1 MNQLLTSFHSIAKGR
16 WVKLDVLFVGLSLA
30 LCVVGVLDFSKLQTF
45 GLFLLPLIL
54 RLRNSI
60 PRKRSIYGGLAIFFL
75 VIHVVFGQE
84 YWLFATGLSALFFLL
99 EKRVGRLDAAA
110 FYALIFYLPFTSG
123 FFRIFG
129 FYIRMYLTELAA
141 KTCAFFSGNVT
152 TAGNQLMVNGQEYT
166 VDAGCMGLRLVVT
179 AFILTL
185 VINQVF
191 SRTNRLTLN
200 RWYFMAMVKLSFLLV
215 VLANYFRI
223 LALIW
228 AQSPEGSTS
237 HEVIGIVCFVLF
249 HIIPMIFIS
258 RWAIRRFGK
267 PAEREMPEV
276 KTRLKNH
283 FISVLVP
290 LLLFGLIWGV
300 TVQHD
305 NLDKIVI
312 NIPTGYELKE
322 TKKQVSSFE
331 NGEGSVIHVK
341 AVYPLSFSNHHPLI
355 CWRGD
360 GFSASKEMKIDMGEI
375 SGFGACLDKGSKHL
389 ETMWWYSDLEGVDY
403 DDEWTWRL
411 KSVVQRKQ
419 MFLVNYSHV
428 DQNQLVFEM
437 NRTKDKL
444 GVKERIQ
451 PSDFA
456 QELRCVSDI

>member
-1 MNQLLTSFHSIAKGR
+1 MNHLLTSFQSIAKGQ
-16 WVKLDVLFVGLSLA
+16 WVKLDMLLVGLSLA

-45 GLFLLPLIL
+45 GLLLLPFIL
-54 RLRNSI
+54 RLRNTV
-60 PRKRSIYGGLAIFFL
+60 PRKRSIYGGLAVFFL
-75 VIHVVFGQE
+75 IIHVVFGQE
-84 YWLFATGLSALFFLL
+84 YWLFATGLCALFFLL

-123 FFRIFG
+123 FFRVFG

-141 KTCAFFSGNVT
+141 KTCAFFSSSVT
-152 TAGNQLMVNGQEYT
+152 TAGNQLLVNGQEYT

-185 VINQVF
+185 VINQIF
-191 SRTNRLTLN
+191 SRNNGLTLT
-200 RWYFMAMVKLSFLLV
+200 RWHFMVMVKLSFLLV
-215 VLANYFRI
+215 ILANYFRI

-267 PAEREMPEV
+267 PAERSMPGIRSNL
-276 KTRLKNH
+276 KTPFAL
-283 FISVLVP
+283 VLAP

-300 TVQHD
+300 SVQHD

-312 NIPTGYELKE
+312 NIPAGYQLKE

-331 NGEGSVIHVK
+331 NGAGSVIHVK
-341 AVYPLSFSNHHPLI
+341 AVNPMSFSNHHPLV

-360 GFSASKEMKIDMGEI
+360 GFSASKEMKVQMGEI
-375 SGFGACLDKGSKHL
+375 SGFGASLDKGSQHL
-389 ETMWWYSDLEGVDY
+389 ETVWWYSDLEGNDY
-403 DDEWTWRL
+403 DDEWSWRFQ
-411 KSVVQRKQ
+411 SVLQRKQ

-437 NRTKDKL
+437 NRTKDEL
-444 GVKERIQ
+444 AVKERIEAREL
-451 PSDFA
+451 A
-456 QELRCVSDI
+456 QNGR